1 MKRKLFATIIIFL
14 ISTMLL
20 AGCGK
25 SDDSDLRD
33 RLEEARNEA
42 TEKTTEEGIEDVK
55 ADAVTEPEK
64 EETKTEDSVLP
75 RFYISKERDEKEV
88 DGDFIGQYTYDQI
101 HMESEDNVYKALE
114 DELDRVNSDIAG
126 QEQKA
131 MKDDADEYKELHPEA
146 KSDALYYGYY
156 PLDEEWNICVR
167 RADKDVMS
175 FITEYSRTGYEGGY
189 VEVRGHSY
197 DMGSG
202 RELKLKDIVKDE
214 ELFYDT
220 LATELSYVV
229 TRKMMTYTGE
239 NDMELIDCRES
250 MEECIRDDRAGW
262 VLDPQGITFWFEN
275 INAVLS
281 NTTASVLFIDDADS
295 AIFKEEY
302 ADNAPD
308 EWVMQI
314 PGHFVETKFDY
325 GLDGSTDTIAWCP
338 GEFDDDS
345 NGTYQSGICV
355 NYNAQ
360 YYDSA
365 DICPGDGLAWEN
377 YDAMLIYKEAK
388 AVLMISHDEDIV
400 SYIDT
405 FNLKN
410 DTASKADNMVGALA
424 WVSSPT
430 SYGVYV
436 PTDPSAIEV
445 HTVLDVE
452 SEEDAKPQYLSID
465 TDGTMTVKST
475 KDDVSEE
482 SGKKISDSEGS
493 TGVSLTKDDAYEIAR
508 MVANGNICALEYHDY
523 DGDGRNEA
531 FAAIGKDD
539 DMGGYILESIWF
551 IGSDK
556 KGKMMRDDF
565 NGLSMYSN
573 ESGYYEPFVGGDDG
587 GFFTGECGGYG
598 SGWLSFIFGV
608 MDGEPYELDLSME
621 IEGFYQEETGDFYT
635 LTDDFT
641 DGHRYLITELIYD
654 SKTGQFRKGKVTDK
668 DWAY

>member
-1 MKRKLFATIIIFL
+1 MGERPWINIGEFRIMKRKPFATIIIFL

-25 SDDSDLRD
+25 SNDSDLRD

-146 KSDALYYGYY
+146 KSDAFYYGYY

-189 VEVRGHSY
+189 VKVRGHSY
-197 DMGSG
+197 DMGNG

-214 ELFYDT
+214 ELFYDK

-250 MEECIRDDRAGW
+250 IEECIRDT
-262 VLDPQGITFWFEN
+262 VI
-275 INAVLS
+275 
-281 NTTASVLFIDDADS
+281 
-295 AIFKEEY
+295 
-302 ADNAPD
+302 
-308 EWVMQI
+308 
-314 PGHFVETKFDY
+314 
-325 GLDGSTDTIAWCP
+325 
-338 GEFDDDS
+338 
-345 NGTYQSGICV
+345 
-355 NYNAQ
+355 
-360 YYDSA
+360 
-365 DICPGDGLAWEN
+365 
-377 YDAMLIYKEAK
+377 
-388 AVLMISHDEDIV
+388 
-400 SYIDT
+400 
-405 FNLKN
+405 
-410 DTASKADNMVGALA
+410 KADNMVGALA

-445 HTVLDVE
+445 HTVLDGE

-475 KDDVSEE
+475 KDDASEE
-482 SGKKISDSEGS
+482 SGKKISDNEGS

-508 MVANGNICALEYHDY
+508 MVADGKVCALEYHDY

-551 IGSDK
+551 IGSDE

-565 NGLSMYSN
+565 NDLSMYSD
-573 ESGYYEPFVGGDDG
+573 ESGYYEQYSDENV

-598 SGWLSFIFGV
+598 SGWLTFIFGV
-608 MDGEPYELDLSME
+608 RNGEPYELDLSME
-621 IEGFYQEETGDFYT
+621 TEGFYRNEQGRFYT

-654 SKTGQFRKGKVTDK
+654 SKTGQFKKGKVTDK